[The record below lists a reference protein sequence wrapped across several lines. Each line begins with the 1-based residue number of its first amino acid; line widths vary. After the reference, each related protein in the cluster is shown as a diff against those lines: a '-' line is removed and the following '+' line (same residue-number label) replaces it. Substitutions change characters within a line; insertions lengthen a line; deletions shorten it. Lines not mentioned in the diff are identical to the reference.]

1 MLKIGEFS
9 KLSKTTI
16 RALRYYEKEG
26 LFSPSYIDKETGYRY
41 YESNQLEDISTIHFL
56 RQLDFSIA
64 EIKKI
69 MEGAPILDLL
79 KQKKNELQKE
89 LEHTQTK
96 LQMIHY
102 FLKERKMM
110 YKAIIKEEPVRMVYY
125 REGMIE
131 GHNELYSFILGAQKE
146 ARRLNP
152 KLKCTLPDY
161 CYIEYLDGEYK
172 EHDIRVRYV
181 QAVEEMGKENEMIH
195 FKEIPSTKVLSVY
208 HKGSYQRLTEAYRF
222 ILDYLKENHLEYSD
236 LFREIYIDG
245 RWNKENEE
253 DYLTEIQVP
262 LK

>member
-69 MEGAPILDLL
+69 MEGAPMLDLL

-96 LQMIHY
+96 LQ
-102 FLKERKMM
+102 
-110 YKAIIKEEPVRMVYY
+110 
-125 REGMIE
+125 
-131 GHNELYSFILGAQKE
+131 
-146 ARRLNP
+146 
-152 KLKCTLPDY
+152 
-161 CYIEYLDGEYK
+161 
-172 EHDIRVRYV
+172 
-181 QAVEEMGKENEMIH
+181 
-195 FKEIPSTKVLSVY
+195 
-208 HKGSYQRLTEAYRF
+208 
-222 ILDYLKENHLEYSD
+222 
-236 LFREIYIDG
+236 
-245 RWNKENEE
+245 
-253 DYLTEIQVP
+253 
-262 LK
+262 

>member
-1 MLKIGEFS
+1 M
-9 KLSKTTI
+9 
-16 RALRYYEKEG
+16 
-26 LFSPSYIDKETGYRY
+26 
-41 YESNQLEDISTIHFL
+41 
-56 RQLDFSIA
+56 
-64 EIKKI
+64 
-69 MEGAPILDLL
+69 
-79 KQKKNELQKE
+79 
-89 LEHTQTK
+89 
-96 LQMIHY
+96 
-102 FLKERKMM
+102 
-110 YKAIIKEEPVRMVYY
+110 
-125 REGMIE
+125 
-131 GHNELYSFILGAQKE
+131 
-146 ARRLNP
+146 NP

-181 QAVEEMGKENEMIH
+181 QAVEEMGEENEMIH

-208 HKGSYQRLTEAYRF
+208 HKGSYLRLTEAYRF